1 MHHEGSHNRHDGR
14 GDRDLISVSRVCGTD
29 VFDGAGKRIGSV
41 SDIMLRKRDGDVA
54 YAVLSIG
61 GFLGIGA
68 RYNPLPWDALS
79 YDQALGGYSLD
90 AETDVLAD
98 APNYGESEIADYRWD
113 RGLVDT
119 HYETAT
125 TRGALRRR
133 RSTAF
138 LPGAPTAPL
147 GNVVDGGLSGGA
159 GVSGA
164 HRHGGATGSMG
175 TGGMTGDGS
184 GRI

>member
-1 MHHEGSHNRHDGR
+1 MHHDGHHDGS
-14 GDRDLISVSRVCGTD
+14 DKRDMISAARVCGTD
-29 VFDGAGKRIGSV
+29 VHDASGARIGTV
-41 SDIMLRKRDGDVA
+41 ADIMLRKRDGEVA

-68 RYNPLPWDALS
+68 RYHPLPWDALS
-79 YDQALGGYSLD
+79 YDQALGGYSID
-90 AETDVLAD
+90 ADTDVLAD
-98 APNYGESEIADYRWD
+98 APNYGETEIADYEWD
-113 RGLVDT
+113 RGQVDS

-125 TRGALRRR
+125 VRGALRRR

-147 GNVVDGGLSGGA
+147 GNVVDGGLSGGT

-184 GRI
+184 GRV